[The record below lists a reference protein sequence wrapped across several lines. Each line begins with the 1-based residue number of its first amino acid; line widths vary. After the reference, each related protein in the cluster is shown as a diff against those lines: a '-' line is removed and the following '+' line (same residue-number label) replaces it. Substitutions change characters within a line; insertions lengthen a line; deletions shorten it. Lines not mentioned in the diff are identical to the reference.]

1 MRLRS
6 VTVRNF
12 RAIDT
17 LTLDF
22 FDPIGR
28 TRPVTVIAGPN
39 GCGKTSLVFG
49 VVQALRGVMG
59 YQTADVPMPSQAD
72 IHQVEGMGGLSPEPI
87 EASVEFEVEFDEA
100 ERTAIPQV
108 FEDTRDHRP
117 GPSQPPD
124 LPDGRIRAEWK
135 YPPPRLADGTLRPVW
150 YLDWMEP
157 RNALPWFRGCQYAIQ
172 GLRNRRLRSRQLLD
186 RVGGLYLFPQ
196 DRGLKSRVL
205 GEDSDLPEGDVEN
218 GNIGNGSDDR
228 RQGRRSFASVD
239 GILKYLSEYAR
250 GASLRPTD
258 SPEPLEEEVKNTF
271 NRICAPKEYLG
282 VMFDPA
288 TRVGAPYFRDGNS
301 VYPLHMA
308 SSGEQVIIEYIAR
321 LSYPSPMNHSLILID
336 EPELHLHP
344 GWVRQLFLALPEIGQ
359 GNQYIMTTH
368 SEELRRIAAEEGVLV
383 TLGPLGG
390 EAE

>member
-6 VTVRNF
+6 VTIRNF

-22 FDPIGR
+22 CDPIGR
-28 TRPVTVIAGPN
+28 IRPLTVIAGPN
-39 GCGKTSLVFG
+39 GCGKTSLLFG

-59 YQTADVPMPSQAD
+59 YETTDVPQPSQAD
-72 IHQVEGMGGLSPEPI
+72 IHQVEGAGGLSPEPI
-87 EASVEFEVEFDEA
+87 EASVEFEVEFDDA

-108 FEDTRDHRP
+108 FEDTRDQHAR
-117 GPSQPPD
+117 PSQPPN
-124 LPDGRIRAEWK
+124 LPDGRIRAKWK
-135 YPPPRLADGTLRPVW
+135 YPPSRQPDGTLRPSW
-150 YLDWMEP
+150 HMDWTHP

-172 GLRNRRLRSRQLLD
+172 GWRNRRLRSRRLLEEI
-186 RVGGLYLFPQ
+186 GGLYLFPQ

-205 GEDSDLPEGDVEN
+205 GEDPDLPEDDVEN
-218 GNIGNGSDDR
+218 GNVGTSSGER
-228 RQGRRSFASVD
+228 RQGRRSFFSVD
-239 GILKYLSEYAR
+239 GILKYLSEYAL
-250 GASLRPTD
+250 GARLDNDR
-258 SPEPLEEEVKNTF
+258 PEPWEQTVKETF

-282 VMFDPA
+282 VMFERESP
-288 TRVGAPYFRDGNS
+288 VGQPYFRDGNS

-308 SSGEQVIIEYIAR
+308 SSGEQVIIEYVAR

-344 GWVRQLFLALPEIGQ
+344 GWVRQLFRALPEIGE

-368 SEELRRIAAEEGVLV
+368 CEELRRIAAEEGALI
-383 TLGPLGG
+383 TLGPLGS
-390 EAE
+390 ECE